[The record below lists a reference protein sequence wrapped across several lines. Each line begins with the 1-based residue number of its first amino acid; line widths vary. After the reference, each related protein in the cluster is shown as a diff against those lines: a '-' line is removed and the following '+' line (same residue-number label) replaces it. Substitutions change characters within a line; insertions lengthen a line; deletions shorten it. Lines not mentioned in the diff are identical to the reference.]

1 MCCSNLSNCQEK
13 EGDVNDESSSS
24 DDDARKRNHLGG
36 AKHRKRHQH
45 VHRVKYKL
53 AVLEHVVGGYG
64 AIGCGGAHGPEPD
77 QSLEVETVCSTLA
90 CVAM

>member
-1 MCCSNLSNCQEK
+1 MLLEPLQEK
-13 EGDVNDESSSS
+13 EGDANDDSSSS
-24 DDDARKRNHLGG
+24 DDDARKRNHLGA
-36 AKHRKRHQH
+36 AKHRKRHQQH

-64 AIGCGGAHGPEPD
+64 AIGCGGARGPEPD
-77 QSLEVETVCSTLA
+77 LSLEVEKVSSTLA